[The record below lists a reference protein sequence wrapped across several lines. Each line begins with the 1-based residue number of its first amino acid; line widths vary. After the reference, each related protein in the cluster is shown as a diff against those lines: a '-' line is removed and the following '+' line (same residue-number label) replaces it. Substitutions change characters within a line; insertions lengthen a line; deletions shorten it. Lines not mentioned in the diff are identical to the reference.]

1 MNNTHIQW
9 CDYSANV
16 IKYRDEDGKSVWACV
31 KVSDGCKNCYS
42 EALAK
47 RYGRGGPFTVG
58 ATAKVTPYF
67 DEAEAKALL
76 SPKRLP
82 AGSKVFIGDMTDVF
96 GPWVPDE
103 LLDRLFA
110 VFALRPD
117 VVFQV
122 LTKRP
127 ERMRAWMADLT
138 TERLIETAREM
149 LGDEAEVFV
158 ANWLNGWSRPRGVDD
173 GNPCDGTV
181 PRWPLANCW
190 LGTSVEDQPRANER
204 IPELLATPAAV
215 RFLSCEP
222 LLGPVT
228 LDLDICDGCDTG
240 SGVGH
245 RPPISWVIVGGE
257 SGPGARACDIGWLR
271 GLVGQ
276 CRAAGVAVFVKQLGA
291 RPMIANDIG
300 ADEWPGGVMPLAEAY
315 TPRHQG
321 EVAPL
326 QLRDRKGGNPD
337 EWPEDLKVREF
348 PEVAR

>member
-31 KVSDGCKNCYS
+31 KVSAGCTNCYA

-127 ERMRAWMADLT
+127 ERMREYLAGG
-138 TERLIETAREM
+138 ERHTPIIAAM
-149 LGDEAEVFV
+149 NAIAAVGAV
-158 ANWLNGWSRPRGVDD
+158 AI
-173 GNPCDGTV
+173 
-181 PRWPLANCW
+181 RWPLPNVW
-190 LGTSVEDQPRANER
+190 LGTSVEDQVRANER
-204 IPELLATPAAV
+204 IGHLLATPAAV

-222 LLGPVT
+222 LLGPI
-228 LDLDICDGCDTG
+228 DAHDGLWQHREITTG
-240 SGVGH
+240 PMAGRGAYAEKGVD
-245 RPPISWVIVGGE
+245 WVICGGE
-257 SGPGARACDIGWLR
+257 SGPGARPCDLGWLKSIAA
-271 GLVGQ
+271 Q
-276 CRAAGVAVFVKQLGA
+276 CRAAGVACFFKQVSGP
-291 RPMIANDIG
+291 RPG
-300 ADEWPGGVMPLAEAY
+300 MPA
-315 TPRHQG
+315 G
-321 EVAPL
+321 
-326 QLRDRKGGNPD
+326 DPD
-337 EWPEDLKVREF
+337 LDGLKEF
-348 PEVAR
+348 PR

>member
-1 MNNTHIQW
+1 MNATHIQW
-9 CDYSANV
+9 CDYTSNP
-16 IKYRDEDGKSVWACV
+16 IKYRDADGKAVWACV

-127 ERMRAWMADLT
+127 ERMRAYLCDRPNVCERIWNQLLAMPGEALVRRIEHATREALADPAK
-138 TERLIETAREM
+138 ARAIVEAQP
-149 LGDEAEVFV
+149 GD
-158 ANWLNGWSRPRGVDD
+158 GWI
-173 GNPCDGTV
+173 
-181 PRWPLANCW
+181 WPLPNVWA
-190 LGTSVEDQPRANER
+190 GTSVEDQVRANER
-204 IPELLATPAAV
+204 IGQLLATPAAV

-257 SGPGARACDIGWLR
+257 SGPGARVCDIGWLKSIAA
-271 GLVGQ
+271 Q
-276 CRAAGVAVFVKQLGA
+276 CRAAGVACFFKQVSGP
-291 RPMIANDIG
+291 RPG
-300 ADEWPGGVMPLAEAY
+300 MPA
-315 TPRHQG
+315 G
-321 EVAPL
+321 
-326 QLRDRKGGNPD
+326 DPD
-337 EWPEDLKVREF
+337 LDGLKEF
-348 PEVAR
+348 PR